1 MNDWRAFMTK
11 YYPEGDQADAAT
23 VFGYG
28 AAVGLVQA
36 LKQCG
41 DEMTRANLMKQL
53 ANMDMEIGI
62 YLPGIRIK
70 TSPTD
75 FAPMEQLQLHA
86 VQGRDLGAVRSA
98 DGRQRRKLTTFSTA
112 LTA

>member
-1 MNDWRAFMTK
+1 M
-11 YYPEGDQADAAT
+11 
-23 VFGYG
+23 
-28 AAVGLVQA
+28 

-53 ANMDMEIGI
+53 AAMDMEIGI

-75 FAPMEQLQLHA
+75 FAPMEQLRLHE
-86 VQGRDLGAVRSA
+86 VQGRRLGAVRPV
-98 DGRQRRKLTTFSTA
+98 DGRRRELIRNIRLHNAIGAVPNGPRRLHFAARTSHAASRSARKRL
-112 LTA
+112 